1 MLHPTWSGWGS
12 LPAAAMAQS
21 PGGSMDSKA
30 LDGPP
35 LDSSRLQ
42 ATLFDF
48 AIAELVR
55 QHRESFQPLWT
66 AEAWAKFLIWLA
78 LNCGCSGDQQGL
90 EAFARAL
97 GPVMTGRMRRV
108 FFERELEDLDLQV
121 MADPA
126 EQQVLVLPMGP
137 TLGAMDP
144 SGVAQALERVG
155 LMDRIPAD
163 SRAWQQ
169 LDGVVA
175 IPWDGPGEKPFA

>member
-1 MLHPTWSGWGS
+1 
-12 LPAAAMAQS
+12 MAQS
-21 PGGSMDSKA
+21 PGGSTDSTPA
-30 LDGPP
+30 DVPRLDP
-35 LDSSRLQ
+35 SRLQ

-55 QHRESFQPLWT
+55 QHRDSFQPLWT

-78 LNCGCSGDQQGL
+78 LNCGCSGEQEGL
-90 EAFARAL
+90 EAFAVAL

-126 EQQVLVLPMGP
+126 ERQVLVLPMGP

-144 SGVAQALERVG
+144 VAVAQALERVG
-155 LMDRIPAD
+155 LMDRIAAD
-163 SRAWQQ
+163 SGAWQQ
-169 LDGVVA
+169 LEAVVA
-175 IPWDGPGEKPFA
+175 IPWGQ

>member
-1 MLHPTWSGWGS
+1 
-12 LPAAAMAQS
+12 MAQ
-21 PGGSMDSKA
+21 PPLGSMDST
-30 LDGPP
+30 P
-35 LDSSRLQ
+35 LDPSRLQ

-55 QHRESFQPLWT
+55 QHRDSFQPLWT

-78 LNCGCSGDQQGL
+78 LNCGCSGDQRGL
-90 EAFARAL
+90 ETFAMAL
-97 GPVMTGRMRRV
+97 GPVVTGRMRRV

-137 TLGAMDP
+137 ALGALNPVGM
-144 SGVAQALERVG
+144 AQALKRVG
-155 LMDRIPAD
+155 LMDRISAD
-163 SRAWQQ
+163 LSAWQQ

-175 IPWDGPGEKPFA
+175 IPWDGSSFETMGSKP